1 MIDARHMKKV
11 LYANE
16 YMYMRCRGSHFIYSN
31 GVNTIVVNKDLN
43 AMIAKRLIK
52 TYHLQMA

>member
-1 MIDARHMKKV
+1 MIDAKHMKKV
-11 LYANE
+11 LYANG

-31 GVNTIVVNKDLN
+31 GVNTMAVNKDLN
-43 AMIAKRLIK
+43 AMVAKRLIK

>member
-11 LYANE
+11 LYANG
-16 YMYMRCRGSHFIYSN
+16 YHFIYSN

-43 AMIAKRLIK
+43 AMVAKRLIK